1 MPFTLSHPAAVLP
14 LLGRTGARGGPLVA
28 SALVAGSTA
37 PDLPYFADS
46 VLHGVFGFGSVTHAW
61 WGVPT
66 VDVVLTALVV
76 LVWHALLRAP
86 LVALLPARAA
96 AAAEALTAPVR
107 PRRAWA
113 GPAAVA
119 WFTVSAAIG
128 AGTHVGWDAFTHHDR
143 AGVRLLPVL
152 ARSVA
157 GVPLYQVL
165 QYGSSA
171 LALGVLGYSLG
182 RLLRTAGD
190 LAVPG
195 GVRPAPWPRS
205 LVLGV
210 TAGAALLGAAHRV
223 VRRWSLLPDSPL
235 VQLVPT
241 TAFGAAAGAALA
253 LTGYA
258 VLAHAVRLRP
268 RPASRS

>member
-14 LLGRTGARGGPLVA
+14 LLGRTGGRGPLVA
-28 SALVAGSTA
+28 SALVAGSTV

-46 VLHGVFGFGSVTHAW
+46 VLHGAFGFGSVTHAW

-76 LVWHALLRAP
+76 LVWHTLLRAP
-86 LVALLPARAA
+86 LVALLPPRAA
-96 AAAEALTAPVR
+96 AAAEAHTAPVR

-113 GPAAVA
+113 RPAAVA
-119 WFTVSAAIG
+119 WFAVSAAVG
-128 AGTHVGWDAFTHHDR
+128 AGTHAGWDSFTHHDR
-143 AGVRLLPVL
+143 AGIRLLPVL
-152 ARSVA
+152 ARPVA

-171 LALGVLGYSLG
+171 LALGILAYCLG

-190 LAVPG
+190 NAAAGP
-195 GVRPAPWPRS
+195 VRPAPWPRP
-205 LVLGV
+205 LVLGL

-223 VRRWSLLPDSPL
+223 VRRWTLLPDSPL

-258 VLAHAVRLRP
+258 ALAQATRR
-268 RPASRS
+268 RRRD

>member
-14 LLGRTGARGGPLVA
+14 LLRRSGAGGPLVA
-28 SALVAGSTA
+28 SALVAGSTV
-37 PDLPYFADS
+37 PDLPYFAAS
-46 VLHGVFGFGSVTHAW
+46 VRPGLFGYGSATHAW

-66 VDVVLTALVV
+66 VDVLLTAGLV
-76 LVWHALLRAP
+76 LLWHAVLRAP

-96 AAAEALTAPVR
+96 AVAEALTAPVR
-107 PRRAWA
+107 PWRALVRLRA
-113 GPAAVA
+113 LA
-119 WFTVSAAIG
+119 WFALSAAIG

-152 ARSVA
+152 ARSPA

-171 LALGVLGYSLG
+171 VALVVLARYLA
-182 RLLRTAGD
+182 RTARTARTG
-190 LAVPG
+190 
-195 GVRPAPWPRS
+195 PAPTAARPPRWPRA

-210 TAGAALLGAAHRV
+210 TAGAAGLGAAHRV
-223 VRRWSLLPDSPL
+223 VRRWTLLPDSSL
-235 VQLVPT
+235 AQLVPT

-258 VLAHAVRLRP
+258 VLAHAAP
-268 RPASRS
+268 RRGRRARG

>member
-14 LLGRTGARGGPLVA
+14 LLGRTGGRGPLVA
-28 SALVAGSTA
+28 SALVAGSTV

-46 VLHGVFGFGSVTHAW
+46 VLPGAFGFGSVTHAW

-76 LVWHALLRAP
+76 LVWHGLLRAP
-86 LVALLPARAA
+86 LVALLPPRAA
-96 AAAEALTAPVR
+96 AAAQALTAPVR
-107 PRRAWA
+107 PLRARA
-113 GPAAVA
+113 RPGTVA
-119 WFTVSAAIG
+119 WFAVSAAIG
-128 AGTHVGWDAFTHHDR
+128 AGTHAGWDAFTHHDR

-152 ARSVA
+152 ARPVA
-157 GVPLYQVL
+157 GVPLYQVV

-171 LALGVLGYSLG
+171 LALGVLAHYLG
-182 RLLRTAGD
+182 RRLRTAGGT
-190 LAVPG
+190 AAPTR
-195 GVRPAPWPRS
+195 VRPAPWPPRV
-205 LVLGV
+205 VLGL

-223 VRRWSLLPDSPL
+223 FRRWTLLPDSPL

-241 TAFGAAAGAALA
+241 TAFGAATGAALA

-258 VLAHAVRLRP
+258 ALAQAARLRAR
-268 RPASRS
+268 RPARD